1 MPDAWLGEGA
11 TSFRYYVSKDTPLFG
26 FGGLRAIAATRQARL
41 GLEIQSEFGFGRFHD
56 VIPLARAMLIRRNL
70 RATKAIHA
78 PLSDATVTAIAQA
91 IGGLATAGDV
101 DAAVST
107 IEASVK
113 AVAGV

>member
-1 MPDAWLGEGA
+1 
-11 TSFRYYVSKDTPLFG
+11 
-26 FGGLRAIAATRQARL
+26 
-41 GLEIQSEFGFGRFHD
+41 
-56 VIPLARAMLIRRNL
+56 MLIRRNL